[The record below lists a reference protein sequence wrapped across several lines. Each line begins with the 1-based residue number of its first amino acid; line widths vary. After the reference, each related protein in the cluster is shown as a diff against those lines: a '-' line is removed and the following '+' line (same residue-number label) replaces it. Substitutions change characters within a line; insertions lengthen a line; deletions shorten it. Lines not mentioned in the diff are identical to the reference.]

1 MACSRPLS
9 LSATVGSSFW
19 SSWAARSASASAS
32 LTVCSRVPAIFEES
46 SMSLEL
52 LEARR
57 NCCSMSSSSSGLSSA
72 LSISSTW
79 NLRMSSSCSV
89 ARSEFLR
96 SSRRMDFSC
105 HSL

>member
-1 MACSRPLS
+1 MR
-9 LSATVGSSFW
+9 
-19 SSWAARSASASAS
+19 AS

-46 SMSLEL
+46 SMRRAL
-52 LEARR
+52 LVARW
-57 NCCSMSSSSSGLSSA
+57 NWSSMSSSSSGLRSA